1 MSPKAS
7 PSEDVPKK
15 KKGKKAKAEEEEE
28 EEEETETGEKFTVV
42 VKALPWKV
50 NSLLVLSFE
59 HLDRCLGSFL
69 SLLFSSAYLF
79 LLCNSTCY
87 VIVVRFQYAL
97 VLCLSFFLRYAL
109 ISKLHSSCTKFII
122 SIRIIHVPRR
132 MKKFDGIPNH

>member
-42 VKALPWKV
+42 VKQLPWKV

-59 HLDRCLGSFL
+59 HLDRCFGSFL
-69 SLLFSSAYLF
+69 ALLFSSAYIF

-87 VIVVRFQYAL
+87 VIVVRLQDAL
-97 VLCLSFFLRYAL
+97 VLCLSLFSA
-109 ISKLHSSCTKFII
+109 
-122 SIRIIHVPRR
+122 
-132 MKKFDGIPNH
+132 

>member
-1 MSPKAS
+1 MTVYPSLRPKHLFINASCSTTVTQTEKQVSPKAS

-42 VKALPWKV
+42 VKQLPWKV

-79 LLCNSTCY
+79 LLCNSTCD
-87 VIVVRFQYAL
+87 VIVVRLQYAL
-97 VLCLSFFLRYAL
+97 VLCLSLFLRDA
-109 ISKLHSSCTKFII
+109 
-122 SIRIIHVPRR
+122 
-132 MKKFDGIPNH
+132 